1 MEESTAE
8 RLENYLNSDFPE
20 TLYHY
25 TDLNGFKGIIES
37 SQIWFSNLYF
47 LNDRSEYNL
56 GFELIIKS
64 LENYKAGFSILQSTA
79 YFIDALENALLFLKD
94 KQPPYVL
101 SLTANHDLLSQWRG
115 YTQNGVGVNLGLD
128 TKCFKKDK
136 IKIFKC
142 IYDPEIQS
150 KIVNEIVTDSIFRF
164 IGYTS
169 GQGLFKNT
177 DYVDDLSI
185 YDEAVTV
192 AGTYFIDRTSLFCS
206 LIKDINFSEEDEW
219 RALLYNQDEPNFL
232 CKSNYLKPFKMYNIK
247 NINSIVNELWI
258 GPNPEKELCRL
269 SMEMLF
275 NKHKIDKSKIRE
287 SNIPYRN

>member
-1 MEESTAE
+1 MEETE
-8 RLENYLNSDFPE
+8 THRLENYLNSDFPQ

-25 TDLNGFKGIIES
+25 TNLDGFKGIIET

-64 LENYKAGFSILQSTA
+64 LENYKAGFSILKSTA
-79 YFIDALENALLFLKD
+79 YFIKALENALIFLKD
-94 KQPPYVL
+94 KQPPYIL

-128 TKCFKKDK
+128 TKSLKKDG

-142 IYDPEIQS
+142 IYDPEIQN

-164 IGYTS
+164 IGYANE
-169 GQGLFKNT
+169 QGIFKNS
-177 DYVDDLSI
+177 DEVDDLTI
-185 YDEAVTV
+185 FDEAGTF
-192 AGTYFIDRTSLFCS
+192 AGNYFMDRTSLFCS
-206 LIKDINFSEEDEW
+206 LIKDISFSEEDEW
-219 RALLYNQDEPNFL
+219 RALIYNNEEPEFL
-232 CKSNYLKPFKMYNIK
+232 CKSNYLKPVKTYNIK
-247 NINSIVNELWI
+247 NINSTVNELWI

-275 NKHKIDKSKIRE
+275 NKHKIDKNKIQA